1 MFTQG
6 RITFI
11 IIFFSIFIFYLIWA
25 YRKDIAKSPWYFK
38 GSLKIVIALISIYA
52 AYFILTRWVI

>member
-1 MFTQG
+1 MFTPG
-6 RITFI
+6 RVIFI
-11 IIFFSIFIFYLIWA
+11 IIFFSIFIAYLIWA

-38 GSLKIVIALISIYA
+38 GSLKIVLALVAIYG